1 VRTDHNNLKYF
12 LEQKDL
18 SKRQQKW
25 VSKLQAYDLDI
36 EYVKGKKNVVVD
48 ALSRRPSVFSLTEV
62 STDWKSSLL
71 VEYSKNTFSCELMEG
86 TIQDD
91 RYRVVD
97 DIIYYKERIYLVPES
112 TLKDKILRAVHDAP
126 LAGHPGYLKTY
137 RQVRERFS
145 WKGLKEDVL
154 WYVRECKTC
163 QQNKSEMTHPT
174 GLLQPLPIP
183 ERKWES
189 ISMDFITG
197 LPKVQGRDCIYVVV
211 DRLTKYAHL
220 FSIPSES
227 NASQVADLFFREVFR
242 LHGLPRNIVSD
253 RDSRF
258 LNAFWQELFRLSGME
273 LTPST
278 SYHPQTDEQ
287 TEIVNKWVEGYLR
300 NYVSG
305 QQRAW
310 IKWLHLGEHCY
321 NTTHHMSIGMSL
333 FRALYGYDAP
343 SFVDLEFG
351 ERKGPQGQRLVVG
364 KSGHPEGPKGEFTG
378 YSEPTKYV
386 CR

>member
-1 VRTDHNNLKYF
+1 VGGRFVVRTDHNNLKYF
-12 LEQKDL
+12 LEKKDL
-18 SKRQQKW
+18 SERQQKW
-25 VSKLQAYDLDI
+25 VSKLQAYDFDI

-48 ALSRRPSVFSLTEV
+48 ALSRRPSVFSLAEV
-62 STDWKSSLL
+62 STDWKSTLL
-71 VEYSKNTFSCELMEG
+71 VEYSKNTFACELMEG
-86 TIQDD
+86 TNQDD

-112 TLKDKILRAVHDAP
+112 MLKDKILREVHDAP

-154 WYVRECKTC
+154 WYVRECRTC

-211 DRLTKYAHL
+211 DRLTKYAHF
-220 FSIPSES
+220 FSIPSEY

-242 LHGLPRNIVSD
+242 LHGLLRNIVSD
-253 RDSRF
+253 RDNRF
-258 LNAFWQELFRLSGME
+258 LSAFWQELFRLSGME

-278 SYHPQTDEQ
+278 SYHPQTDGQ

-305 QQRAW
+305 QQ
-310 IKWLHLGEHCY
+310 
-321 NTTHHMSIGMSL
+321 
-333 FRALYGYDAP
+333 
-343 SFVDLEFG
+343 
-351 ERKGPQGQRLVVG
+351 
-364 KSGHPEGPKGEFTG
+364 
-378 YSEPTKYV
+378 
-386 CR
+386 